1 LVSSFFKQQQLLL
14 KKMKDV
20 KHQAAVRMSKLGT
33 ETAFAVSLEAAQVAE
48 TGKRIFPFHIG
59 DLDFESPDFVV
70 RAMNK
75 AIAAR
80 RTGYCPGAGIMPL
93 RKRLAEVIGEER
105 GVHYSADNVSVQS
118 GGKPVIMKFLASV
131 MEEGDEVLYPSP
143 GYPIYESQIRYLG
156 GVLKPYSFIET
167 ENGFV
172 LDLEGLRR
180 QITSNTKIL
189 VYNNYQNPMGIASSD
204 EEMLEIAKIANEHD
218 LLVLSDEAYFNII
231 YENVKGKSI
240 VALPGMHERTLILY
254 TYSKSWSMTGWRL
267 GAAIGPQWIINL
279 INKLNTNDE
288 SCTTHFIQWAGVE
301 CLSEEGRKFT
311 AEIVRK
317 LQERRDVLV
326 EAINQVPGF
335 HCHPSPAAFYLFV
348 NVTQAMEMLDISE
361 YEDFRRCILDATGV
375 AFCTRE
381 HFGASLPGESQKY
394 VRFAYSGIGV
404 KDIQEAARLLKN
416 FMQDVQKKRAST
428 A

>member
-1 LVSSFFKQQQLLL
+1 L

-189 VYNNYQNPMGIASSD
+189 VYNNYQNPMGTSYYHCYHLNAFYAPYSVPAS
-204 EEMLEIAKIANEHD
+204 A
-218 LLVLSDEAYFNII
+218 VL
-231 YENVKGKSI
+231 
-240 VALPGMHERTLILY
+240 PY
-254 TYSKSWSMTGWRL
+254 TP
-267 GAAIGPQWIINL
+267 ACA
-279 INKLNTNDE
+279 
-288 SCTTHFIQWAGVE
+288 
-301 CLSEEGRKFT
+301 
-311 AEIVRK
+311 
-317 LQERRDVLV
+317 QE
-326 EAINQVPGF
+326 
-335 HCHPSPAAFYLFV
+335 SPAL
-348 NVTQAMEMLDISE
+348 MK
-361 YEDFRRCILDATGV
+361 RCL
-375 AFCTRE
+375 R
-381 HFGASLPGESQKY
+381 
-394 VRFAYSGIGV
+394 
-404 KDIQEAARLLKN
+404 
-416 FMQDVQKKRAST
+416 
-428 A
+428 